1 MRNIILFDAAEVREN
16 LLPMTFTR
24 PVPDLRVGILTI
36 REKWERVL
44 ESAYS
49 YLTVDYL
56 QEKYP
61 TIVADD
67 NIFVAGN
74 ICPTELL
81 VAGIMALNQ
90 GEALL
95 SPKGELMAFRGSMED
110 FNSRN
115 FVKEIVCDEDC
126 LSISMLY
133 DIFMQNHRG
142 IVEDF
147 ALLTR
152 GRASQPLSDT
162 NTIIGKPIDTNGNP
176 MIFIEEG
183 AVVEGAMLNVKNG
196 PIYVGRDAEVM
207 EGSCLRGPIALCE
220 HAVINM
226 GARVYGATALGP

>member
-81 VAGIMALNQ
+81 VAGIMALN
-90 GEALL
+90 
-95 SPKGELMAFRGSMED
+95 
-110 FNSRN
+110 
-115 FVKEIVCDEDC
+115 
-126 LSISMLY
+126 
-133 DIFMQNHRG
+133 
-142 IVEDF
+142 
-147 ALLTR
+147 
-152 GRASQPLSDT
+152 PLSAASEARHFLASRSAWVR
-162 NTIIGKPIDTNGNP
+162 NPIRMRIWQIGFFLDLQKANVR
-176 MIFIEEG
+176 IF
-183 AVVEGAMLNVKNG
+183 
-196 PIYVGRDAEVM
+196 P
-207 EGSCLRGPIALCE
+207 S
-220 HAVINM
+220 H
-226 GARVYGATALGP
+226 